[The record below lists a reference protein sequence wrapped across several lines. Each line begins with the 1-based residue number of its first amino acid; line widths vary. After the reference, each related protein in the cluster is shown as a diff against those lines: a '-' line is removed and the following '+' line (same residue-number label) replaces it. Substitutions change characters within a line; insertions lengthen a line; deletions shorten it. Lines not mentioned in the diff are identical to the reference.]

1 MRILSLRF
9 ENINA
14 LKGHW
19 FIDFTKEPFDS
30 NGLFAITG
38 PTGAGKTTILDAISL
53 ALYHQTPRIQVSDG
67 QNQLMTRHTASCLAE
82 VEFEVK
88 GKGYR
93 AFWSQRRA
101 KNSPDGKL
109 QAPKAELATIDGEIL
124 AEKVKAVRGEVARL
138 TGLDFSRFT
147 KSMMLSQGQFAAFLN
162 APANERAE
170 LLEELTGTEIYGQIS
185 ETVFAQHREAVQAL
199 KVLEAKQQT
208 IQLLSADEVAQL
220 EKQKLILESKE
231 RFLNAQTKLI
241 QRAIQ
246 WFDKQ
251 AENTKNETLAHQKKL
266 VLEASYQE
274 LSSDFEKLEKS
285 EPAKRIE
292 PIYLQKIQLT
302 DEVNKLATELELL
315 AKKSGTSE
323 SNFQQKSNELA
334 ALKTEQTE
342 LTTQLQTQET
352 LINERVVP
360 LDNQLAHNGQQIEQ
374 LTSRIKSLT
383 VEEQSNIDAI
393 KTLLE
398 KETAIKNSAREASV
412 YISDRPRFN
421 EVTQSIVLW
430 QQQAKQIAESK
441 QQLLKLQSSI
451 DNYEKELSNI
461 VQLEQHQQ
469 QTLNQLQSTHQQHDV
484 SLKRIEQHK
493 QDVISGCGIENELA
507 LQEETSRLQ
516 ASILPLNNASTM
528 AARFAELGV
537 LLEENTQENSKES
550 LEVEALNKA
559 LVELRNQYK
568 VMNKEKKDLELI
580 LQQQRKIADLTALRS
595 ELVPDSACP
604 LCGSTEHPLVQNY
617 QEHSGSEHQQ
627 RLTALVS
634 KLEALEL
641 KGKQDSQVIDKKKI
655 QLEHFEKQISVHS
668 QEQQALLS
676 QWQPIA
682 SSFSQEILL
691 TDRQAFEQYF
701 LYQQSRFNQL
711 TNAQQ
716 QLHQL
721 NEELRA
727 AQATANNHQELL
739 AKTTSEVALLD
750 QQKTQLKQQKANT
763 NQEVSAL
770 NQTHYHALQSLGEEF
785 TKLEINVPAEGDLTV
800 FLDQLNLQV
809 SQFVECQKIA
819 EKAQGELATSETKLE
834 HLNHHSSK
842 LAQDKLAL
850 VEQQSVLIKE
860 QKNKQSERE
869 SLFGQR
875 IVTEARNTLANQQK
889 ALNEKASNQQLAVQT
904 ALAENEQ
911 SKAQLQSSEQQLAK
925 TQIAET
931 EALAVW
937 AQTLTESVFENEQL
951 FTHALIPLEESDRLQ
966 QLKFS
971 MDKDLHQ
978 VAQKLSE
985 IAAEG
990 QVLNTDKEKLLESA
1004 ANQLVSD
1011 SSNDLNGLHEESED
1025 STGLNAP
1032 IGELLEQALSSE
1044 SDENIKEALNKTE
1057 LLQKSAQQQLGR
1069 YTQQLIQYQC
1079 DKNKQKSLIE
1089 EIEQNHEALSD
1100 LAHLNGLIGSADGAK
1115 FRKFAQGLTLAHLV
1129 YLANQQLD
1137 RLHGRYQLQCQESDT
1152 LSLEVLDTWQGDA
1165 IRDTKT
1171 LSGGESFLVSLA
1183 LALALSDLVSAK
1195 TSIDSLFL
1203 DEGFGTLDNETL
1215 EIALNALDSLNA
1227 SGKMIGVISHV
1238 ETLKERISVQIKVKK
1253 HSGLGVSE
1261 LDKSYRFNPS
1271 SVGSN
1276 LSR

>member
-19 FIDFTKEPFDS
+19 FIDFTKAPFDS

-101 KNSPDGKL
+101 KNSTEGKL
-109 QAPKAELATIDGEIL
+109 QASKAELATIDGEIL
-124 AEKVKAVRGEVARL
+124 AEKVKAVRTEIAKL

-185 ETVFAQHREAVQAL
+185 ETVFEQHKESVQAL

-208 IQLLSADEVAQL
+208 IQLLSAEEVEGL
-220 EKQKLILESKE
+220 EKQKLTLENE
-231 RFLNAQTKLI
+231 EQFLSAQAKLI
-241 QRAIQ
+241 QNAIQ

-251 AENTKNETLAHQKKL
+251 AENSKNETLAHQKKL
-266 VLEASYQE
+266 ALETSYQQ

-285 EPAKRIE
+285 EPARRIE
-292 PIYLQKIQLT
+292 PIYLQKIKLA
-302 DEVNKLATELELL
+302 DEVSKLSSELELL
-315 AKKSGTSE
+315 SKQSEASG
-323 SNFQQKSNELA
+323 SNFQQKSNELTS
-334 ALKTEQTE
+334 LKAEQSEFAT
-342 LTTQLQTQET
+342 LLQTQEA

-360 LDNQLAHNGQQIEQ
+360 LDNQLAHCAQQIEQ
-374 LTSRIKSLT
+374 LTSRIKTLT
-383 VEEQSNIDAI
+383 AEEQLNTDAI

-398 KETAIKNSAREASV
+398 KETAIKNRAHEASV

-421 EVTQSIVLW
+421 DVTQSIVLW
-430 QQQAKQIAESK
+430 QQQAKQLTESK
-441 QQLLKLQSSI
+441 QKLSTLQSTI
-451 DNYEKELSNI
+451 EGYEKELSNT
-461 VQLEQHQQ
+461 VQLEQKQQ
-469 QTLNQLQSTHQQHDV
+469 QTLNQLQSTHQQHDE

-493 QDVISGCGIENELA
+493 QDVVFGCGLENELA
-507 LQEETSRLQ
+507 LQEEVSRLQ
-516 ASILPLNNASTM
+516 ASILPLNNASSMVT
-528 AARFAELGV
+528 RFAELDA
-537 LLEENTQENSKES
+537 LLEENTQEHSKES
-550 LEVEALNKA
+550 LAVEALNKA

-580 LQQQRKIADLTALRS
+580 VQQQRTIADLTELRS
-595 ELVPDSACP
+595 ELVPDTACP

-617 QEHSGSEHQQ
+617 KEHTGSEHQQ
-627 RLTALVS
+627 RLAALTTDF
-634 KLEALEL
+634 EALKL
-641 KGKQDSQVIDKKKI
+641 KGTQDSFIVDEKIKKI
-655 QLEHFEKQISVHS
+655 EEIEKQRVTHG
-668 QEQQALLS
+668 QEQQALFS
-676 QWQPIA
+676 QWQLIA
-682 SSFSQEILL
+682 NGFSQEILL

-701 LYQQSRFNQL
+701 STQQNCFNQL

-727 AQATANNHQELL
+727 AQLAANNHQELL
-739 AKTTSEVALLD
+739 ANATSELALLAM
-750 QQKTQLKQQKANT
+750 QKTQLEQQKANT
-763 NQEVSAL
+763 NQEVLAL
-770 NQTHYHALQSLGEEF
+770 NQTHHHAVQLLSEEL
-785 TKLEINVPAEGDLTV
+785 TKLELNVPAEEELPV

-809 SQFVECQKIA
+809 SQFVECQKLV
-819 EKAQGELATSETKLE
+819 EKAQGELATSETELK
-834 HLNHHSSK
+834 HLNQHSSK
-842 LAQDKLAL
+842 LAQDKLVL
-850 VEQQSVLIKE
+850 VEQQNLVIEE
-860 QKNKQSERE
+860 QTAKQKERE
-869 SLFGQR
+869 TLFGQR
-875 IVTEARNTLANQQK
+875 IVAEARNTLANQQN
-889 ALNEKASNQQLAVQT
+889 ALNEKVANQQLAVQT

-911 SKAQLQSSEQQLAK
+911 TKAQLQSLEKQLRKTKITESEVFA
-925 TQIAET
+925 A
-931 EALAVW
+931 W
-937 AQTLTESVFENEQL
+937 AQALTESIFENEQL
-951 FTHALIPLEESDRLQ
+951 FTDALIPLEESDRLQ
-966 QLKFS
+966 QLKLS

-978 VAQKLSE
+978 VAQKISE

-990 QVLNTDKEKLLESA
+990 LVLNDDKKALLERA
-1004 ANQLVSD
+1004 ANHFMS
-1011 SSNDLNGLHEESED
+1011 SRSNDLNESLEESD
-1025 STGLNAP
+1025 KSIGLNAS
-1032 IGELLEQALSSE
+1032 IDELLEQALINE
-1044 SDENIKEALNKTE
+1044 SAESIKEALDNVE
-1057 LLQKSAQQQLGR
+1057 ISQKSAQQQLGQ
-1069 YTQQLIQYQC
+1069 YTQQLTQYQI
-1079 DKNKQKSLIE
+1079 DKDKQKSLIE
-1089 EIEQNHEALSD
+1089 EIEQNREALSD

-1165 IRDTKT
+1165 VRDTKT

-1203 DEGFGTLDNETL
+1203 DEGFGTLDTETL

-1261 LDKSYRFNPS
+1261 LDQAYRFKQVES
-1271 SVGSN
+1271 Q
-1276 LSR
+1276 L